1 MEEKIPKI
9 FEQHSENVKNE
20 RAQETQEALN
30 ELKTA
35 ITSTIDEKFDDLKTI
50 VLDQG
55 KEITEIK
62 DTLEKVKD
70 SSKDILRIRMNEIYY
85 KYLQYRK
92 ICDSDKQLF
101 DSLYADYANLEG
113 NSGWKKMNATVQT
126 WTVVDDNFD
135 FET

>member
-1 MEEKIPKI
+1 MEEKIPKML
-9 FEQHSENVKNE
+9 EQHSENVKNE

-70 SSKDILRIRMNEIYY
+70 SSKDVLRIRMNEIYY
-85 KYLQYRK
+85 KYLPYRK

-101 DSLYADYANLEG
+101 DSLYSDYANLEG